1 MVVKY
6 TFSVDKVFGFETKAY
21 HFLCD
26 PELCDLEL
34 VVILSGPQY
43 LIYEL

>member
-6 TFSVDKVFGFETKAY
+6 TFSVDKVSGFESKAG
-21 HFLCD
+21 HF
-26 PELCDLEL
+26 LCDLEL

>member
-6 TFSVDKVFGFETKAY
+6 IFSVDKVSGFESKA
-21 HFLCD
+21 
-26 PELCDLEL
+26 DLEL